1 MSCQIINDRTFQ
13 ADQLGWT
20 LQGHI
25 KEKKLDLARAILQSG
40 QEITDFRL
48 GWAIFDCVQT
58 GEFGFAR
65 EILQSGKEICAD
77 QLGWA
82 LAWSSEQNEF
92 GFALEILQSGKDIG
106 LNQIQCADRLIQIL
120 KLKPNSCANKHRLL
134 EVKESAVLSLYQV
147 AKIARKTS
155 NVSKLTLT
163 LTNVQS
169 LLDVVKCFA
178 AKEKLFEIYLDP
190 EKNQD
195 ANQRINAALQQILA
209 IAPREKFVVQGIRN
223 PTAPL

>member
-65 EILQSGKEICAD
+65 
-77 QLGWA
+77 
-82 LAWSSEQNEF
+82 
-92 GFALEILQSGKDIG
+92 EILQSGKDIG